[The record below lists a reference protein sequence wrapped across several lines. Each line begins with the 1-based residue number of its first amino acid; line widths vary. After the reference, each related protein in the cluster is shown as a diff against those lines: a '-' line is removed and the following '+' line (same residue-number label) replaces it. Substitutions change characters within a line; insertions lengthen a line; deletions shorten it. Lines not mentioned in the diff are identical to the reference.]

1 MELGSEVRRVCVSVL
16 DVLDLNDTFIGALL
30 PVVRSAL
37 QVCLAAAHQSDTSI
51 MLLHAALLC
60 RELVDVC
67 DSQDSA
73 FDV

>member
-1 MELGSEVRRVCVSVL
+1 VRVSVL
-16 DVLDLNDTFIGALL
+16 YGALL
-30 PVVRSAL
+30 QLPVLRSAL
-37 QVCLAAAHQSDTSI
+37 QACLAAAHQSDTST

-60 RELVDVC
+60 RALVDVC